1 MKTTLRQNRKPQ
13 RVGVKYRYFTLIEL
27 LVVIAIIA
35 ILAAILLPALQQAR
49 NSSHAA
55 SCLSQ
60 LKQVGGFNAMYI
72 NDNDSYYPFG
82 EVRTSGGTIG
92 SYSTLLASYYLRG
105 TPVEIYNNFVPYDAH
120 AEYEKKRGY
129 FKIFICPIASLDSKG
144 VMRNWIYSDNG
155 KNKCRAYNY
164 SYNRS
169 LMGNF
174 SFSEAIPAYPTHK
187 TTVVKEPGKT
197 GLLFDGKSTMASL
210 DNSSNL
216 MIDANALGVEYRHKN
231 SCNVLFADG
240 HSAAMPRAEIMDV
253 AYTTTNPKT
262 LYR

>member
-1 MKTTLRQNRKPQ
+1 MKTTLPQSLNSQ

-72 NDNDSYYPFG
+72 SDNDSYYPFG

-92 SYSTLLASYYLRG
+92 SYSTLLAAYYLRG
-105 TPVEIYNNFVPYDAH
+105 TPQDIYNNFVPYDAH

-129 FKIFICPIASLDSKG
+129 FKIF
-144 VMRNWIYSDNG
+144 
-155 KNKCRAYNY
+155 NY
-164 SYNRS
+164 TI
-169 LMGNF
+169 F
-174 SFSEAIPAYPTHK
+174 CFVI
-187 TTVVKEPGKT
+187 
-197 GLLFDGKSTMASL
+197 
-210 DNSSNL
+210 
-216 MIDANALGVEYRHKN
+216 
-231 SCNVLFADG
+231 
-240 HSAAMPRAEIMDV
+240 
-253 AYTTTNPKT
+253 
-262 LYR
+262 